1 MSQLQLSD
9 GAIFAARYQVVRRI
23 ALGGMGAVYEVEH
36 TETLRRLALKV
47 MLPHIVQSA
56 EMRDRFRREAQVAA
70 HIESEHIVSVFDAG
84 IDDATG
90 MPFMVMELL
99 RGEELAQALRRVGRF
114 GPAAVTTF
122 LHQTALA
129 LEKTHRANIVHRDL
143 KPENLFLT
151 TTEDGRPRIKVLDF
165 GIAKLVAEGSTQ
177 DPSTRSLGTPLYMA
191 PEQFRSGQPISAA
204 TDLYALGMIAYT
216 LLVGS
221 SYWAEEAKN
230 SSNVFAFAG
239 AVMAGPTEP
248 ASLRARRHAAT
259 LPPAFDAWFSR
270 MTAPNPAD
278 RFTGPLAAVGAMAE
292 ALGVAPASAF
302 STTGGSLGLAA
313 PPPSG
318 PAPQASQTIAIPLGT
333 ADLSPAAADLEGLAT
348 MVYAGTGPGLGSTGG
363 ADATGAHAASRP
375 PDNPSP
381 GAATTGNGFSTAGSI
396 ALHATTQRGA
406 GSRVSTSRVVA
417 AVLMGA
423 VLGVAGLLVLFF
435 AKSGGAVADAPKQA
449 ASSSAARS
457 PSVAQTPAPATADPA
472 ASQAAPATP
481 PAIPSAAPSA
491 SAVAAVVPS
500 TPASAL
506 AAPATARPTVGP
518 RKVGPAPEAPKKSIF
533 VRD

>member
-9 GAIFAARYQVVRRI
+9 GTVFAARYRIARRI

-47 MLPHIVQSA
+47 MLPHIVQSG

-114 GPAAVTTF
+114 SPAAVTTF

-191 PEQFRSGQPISAA
+191 PEQFRSGLPISAA

-216 LLVGS
+216 LLVGT

-239 AVMAGPTEP
+239 AVMAGPGDP
-248 ASLRARRHAAT
+248 ASVRARRNAAV

-270 MTAPNPAD
+270 MTARNPAD
-278 RFTGPLAAVGAMAE
+278 RFTSALASIGALAE
-292 ALGVAPASAF
+292 ALGVGPASAF
-302 STTGGSLGLAA
+302 STTGSLGVGA
-313 PPPSG
+313 PPPAPIA
-318 PAPQASQTIAIPLGT
+318 PAPAQTIAIPLGT
-333 ADLSPAAADLEGLAT
+333 SDLSPAGPGLDGQAT
-348 MVYAGTGPGLGSTGG
+348 MVYGGSTGPGLGSTGG
-363 ADATGAHAASRP
+363 AGGAPAQAAPAP
-375 PDNPSP
+375 PP
-381 GAATTGNGFSTAGSI
+381 GSVTTGNGYASTAGSV
-396 ALHATTQRGA
+396 ALHATTQQGA
-406 GSRVSTSRVVA
+406 GAKVGRQRVVA
-417 AVLMGA
+417 AVLIGA
-423 VLGVAGLLVLFF
+423 LLGVAGLLVLVF
-435 AKSGGAVADAPKQA
+435 AKMGGAADAPKQA
-449 ASSSAARS
+449 SSAVAPTP
-457 PSVAQTPAPATADPA
+457 PSATPAIPKAPATASAAAPPSSPA
-472 ASQAAPATP
+472 ASASASAPPVA
-481 PAIPSAAPSA
+481 SAAPSA
-491 SAVAAVVPS
+491 ASPASAAASSPAPS
-500 TPASAL
+500 TPARAG
-506 AAPATARPTVGP
+506 TGP
-518 RKVGPAPEAPKKSIF
+518 RKTAITPDAPKKSIF